1 MSTEKIIVL
10 KSIASKFRTALLSAA
25 RSLTG
30 MSGPNAMSS
39 TVTKVQ
45 SLVSDALSKGAVL
58 EFGQNK
64 LASGQQHLQQML
76 VGGVTKEMDIYHQ
89 ETFGPVSTLIEVED
103 VEEAIRVANDTE
115 YGLSASVFSRDLSLA
130 IQVAKRIESGAVHI
144 NGNTV
149 HDENSLPHGGLSPFP
164 RILFHVLRL
173 FAALGAGFVEV
184 TLIVGWKKS
193 GFGRFGSKYGFEE
206 FLQTKTITIKFN
218 EVL

>member
-1 MSTEKIIVL
+1 MSTERIIVV
-10 KSIASKFRTALLSAA
+10 KSIASKFRSALLTAA
-25 RSLTG
+25 SSMTG
-30 MSGPNAMSS
+30 MSGPNVMSS

-64 LASGQQHLQQML
+64 LASGQQHLHQML
-76 VGGVTKEMDIYHQ
+76 VGNVSPGMDIYHT

-115 YGLSASVFSRDLSLA
+115 YGLSAAVFSRDLSLA

-149 HDENSLPHGGLSPFP
+149 HDENCLPHGGESPNPPNPFSFP
-164 RILFHVLRL
+164 L
-173 FAALGAGFVEV
+173 
-184 TLIVGWKKS
+184 S
-193 GFGRFGSKYGFEE
+193 GFLLDVVLLDFGWDDIDFRMEE
-206 FLQTKTITIKFN
+206 VWVW
-218 EVL
+218 EVWK